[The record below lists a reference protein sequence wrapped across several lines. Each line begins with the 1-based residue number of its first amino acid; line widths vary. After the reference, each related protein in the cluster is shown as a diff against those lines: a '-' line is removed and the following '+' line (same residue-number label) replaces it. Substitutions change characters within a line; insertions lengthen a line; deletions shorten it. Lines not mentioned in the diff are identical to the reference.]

1 MAAKSVTVLAPNG
14 RRQNVKTTPNTTIFQ
29 VLEEVCKKHGHNI
42 DEYDLKYRNQV
53 LDINTILRFTVIPNN
68 ALLEMVPCT
77 KMRSK
82 STVTVCV
89 QSEQGERVVKE
100 FLPDVTLAEV
110 ILQAYPGQE
119 LDETVLTYMHRE
131 VFGTQ
136 ALKDTTLISL
146 GLTHGKA
153 VVRLLHRIPEEIS
166 TPTCE
171 TLKTSDKNNE
181 TESSVNT
188 TKTVEPM
195 VVEDTMKD
203 VKTKEN
209 AETKALIE
217 KNELVP
223 STSVD
228 RCTDINTVVTESN
241 TEDELMDTHEIDFLG
256 ERNALVFNQAM
267 VQALSRDEFPD
278 SFYELTVEDA
288 KVLMRDAKRRREELE
303 EAPLL
308 TNVLREE
315 KHEKEMSSKLNKYFK
330 SIIRVQFPD
339 QFVLQGVFQPME
351 TVQTIKD
358 FIKDYLDDPNSDF
371 TIFTA
376 PPKHILD
383 PSKHLIDEYLV
394 PSAIVYYSGASL
406 LKPEIK
412 EKTVD
417 PKEIEIQVTKFRKS
431 MLKPQNKTIKT
442 DIASSKAN
450 SKSSHNTTA
459 TKKLDDNTTK
469 APKWFHSTLKK

>member
-14 RRQNVKTTPNTTIFQ
+14 RRQNVKATPNTTIFQ
-29 VLEEVCKKHGHNI
+29 ILEEVCKKQGHNV

-77 KMRSK
+77 KTRSK

-100 FLPDVTLAEV
+100 FMPDVTLAEV
-110 ILQAYPGQE
+110 VSQAYPDRK

-131 VFGTQ
+131 VFGAQ
-136 ALKDTTLISL
+136 ALKNTNLISL

-153 VVRLLHRIPEEIS
+153 VVRLLHRLPEEIS
-166 TPTCE
+166 TPICE
-171 TLKTSDKNNE
+171 TVKTSDKSNE
-181 TESSVNT
+181 TESPTNI
-188 TKTVEPM
+188 KETVESK
-195 VVEDTMKD
+195 VVEDTTKD
-203 VKTKEN
+203 VQTKET
-209 AETKALIE
+209 AETKSFTIKDELI
-217 KNELVP
+217 P

-228 RCTDINTVVTESN
+228 RYTDSDKVVTESN
-241 TEDELMDTHEIDFLG
+241 TEEELMDTHEIDFLG
-256 ERNALVFNQAM
+256 ERSALVFNQAM

-278 SFYELTVEDA
+278 SFYELTIDDA
-288 KVLMRDAKRRREELE
+288 RVLMRDAKRRREELE
-303 EAPLL
+303 EAPFL
-308 TNVLREE
+308 THVLREE
-315 KHEKEMSSKLNKYFK
+315 KHEKEISSKLSKYYK

-351 TVQTIKD
+351 TVQAIKD

-383 PSKHLIDEYLV
+383 LSKPLIDEHLV
-394 PSAIVYYSGASL
+394 PSAIVYYSGESL
-406 LKPEIK
+406 LKSEVK
-412 EKTVD
+412 EKIVD

-431 MLKPQNKTIKT
+431 MLNPQNKTMKKDT
-442 DIASSKAN
+442 TSSKAN
-450 SKSSHNTTA
+450 SKSSDNKTA
-459 TKKLDDNTTK
+459 TKKLNDNTTK
-469 APKWFHSTLKK
+469 TPKWFNTMLKK

>member
-1 MAAKSVTVLAPNG
+1 MDADKMLKLH
-14 RRQNVKTTPNTTIFQ
+14 QTPQSFNLYYFQ
-29 VLEEVCKKHGHNI
+29 ILEEVCKKHGHNV

-82 STVTVCV
+82 STVTVCI

-100 FLPDVTLAEV
+100 FMPDVTLAEV
-110 ILQAYPGQE
+110 ISQAYPDRK

-131 VFGTQ
+131 VFGAQ

-166 TPTCE
+166 TQTCE
-171 TLKTSDKNNE
+171 TVKMSDKSNE
-181 TESSVNT
+181 TESSTNK
-188 TKTVEPM
+188 KTVEST
-195 VVEDTMKD
+195 VVEDITKD
-203 VKTKEN
+203 VKTKET
-209 AETKALIE
+209 AGTKSYTIGKDELI
-217 KNELVP
+217 P

-228 RCTDINTVVTESN
+228 RCTDSDKAVTGSN
-241 TEDELMDTHEIDFLG
+241 TEEELMDTHEIDFLG

-288 KVLMRDAKRRREELE
+288 RVLIRDAKRRREELE

-315 KHEKEMSSKLNKYFK
+315 KHEKEISSKLSKYHK

-351 TVQTIKD
+351 TVQMIKD

-383 PSKHLIDEYLV
+383 PSKPLIDEHLV
-394 PSAIVYYSGASL
+394 PSAIVYYSGTSL
-406 LKPEIK
+406 LKSEIK
-412 EKTVD
+412 EKIVD

-431 MLKPQNKTIKT
+431 MLKPENKTNKKDT
-442 DIASSKAN
+442 TSSKAN
-450 SKSSHNTTA
+450 SKSSDNTTA

-469 APKWFHSTLKK
+469 TPKWFNTTLKK